1 MSFSLDGLI
10 QAPVG
15 SEIVWAIRLK
25 KLQWYRLI

>member
-25 KLQWYRLI
+25 KLQ